1 MDTGY
6 TPTTEEV
13 LRYIKKSHR
22 EYLQAVKKNYQ
33 QWLKENPP
41 MKKKKP
47 KPKPKPKP
55 IKTHGETVVDFE
67 N

>member
-1 MDTGY
+1 MNKEY

-13 LRYIKKSHR
+13 LRYIRQSHR
-22 EYLQAVKKNYQ
+22 EYLRAVEKNYQ
-33 QWLKENPP
+33 EWLKENPP